1 MVWAECLN
9 TLRHELSDNVFTMWI
24 RPLHAEERDNA
35 LVLLAPNHYW
45 TRYIQEHH
53 LEQIRHL
60 VSKASNGRI
69 SEVQIQVDSRPGEVI
84 SQAQKV
90 PAAKNSR
97 PSSHNPVEK
106 NNAPTA
112 SNSFKEKKPVDEPIK
127 TTSSQKKRLLNP
139 QFTFALFVEGRSNQM
154 AAETCRRVLTQLGES
169 QHNPLFLY
177 GPTGLGKTHLMHAVG
192 NALLQAKPNARV
204 VYMTSENFVQD
215 FVSALQR
222 GKIDEFKQ
230 NCRSLDL
237 LLVDDIHLLT
247 GKASLVEF
255 FHTFNALLDESK
267 QIILTSDRYP
277 KELTELDPRLVS
289 RFSWGLSV
297 GVEPPDLETRI
308 EILLK
313 KAESNGIDL
322 PRNCALFVAQ
332 QVVANVRE
340 LEGAL
345 NKVVAISRFKGSSID
360 LEVVRESLKD
370 VLAIR
375 ARTMSIDNIQRVVS
389 EYFRIPLKELTGPK
403 RTRIFAR
410 PRQIAMGLSRELTSD
425 SFPDI
430 GDAFGGRDH
439 STVMHACDKVRELC
453 KADPAFN
460 EDYQNLLRLLQS

>member
-1 MVWAECLN
+1 MIWAECLN

-53 LEQIRHL
+53 LDQIRHL
-60 VSKASNGRI
+60 VNKASAGRI
-69 SEVQIQVDSRPGEVI
+69 SEVHIQVDSRPGEII
-84 SQAQKV
+84 SQAAEPANVAATNEAISGAGRERKV
-90 PAAKNSR
+90 AVEAD
-97 PSSHNPVEK
+97 SSKSP
-106 NNAPTA
+106 PDQ
-112 SNSFKEKKPVDEPIK
+112 KKP
-127 TTSSQKKRLLNP
+127 QLNP

-204 VYMTSENFVQD
+204 IYMTSENFVQD

-313 KAESNGIDL
+313 KAESNGIEL
-322 PRNCALFVAQ
+322 PRNCALFIAQ

-345 NKVVAISRFKGSSID
+345 NKVVAISRFKGTTID

-389 EYFRIPLKELTGPK
+389 EFFRIPLKELIGPK
-403 RTRIFAR
+403 RTRIYAR
-410 PRQIAMGLSRELTSD
+410 PRQIAMGLARELTND

-430 GDAFGGRDH
+430 GEAFGGRDH
-439 STVMHACDKVRELC
+439 STVMHACEKVRELC
-453 KADPAFN
+453 QSDPAFN

>member
-9 TLRHELSDNVFTMWI
+9 TLRHELSDSVFSMWI
-24 RPLHAEERDNA
+24 RPLHAEERGDA
-35 LVLLAPNHYW
+35 LYLLAPNHYW

-53 LEQIRHL
+53 LEQIRFL
-60 VSKASNGRI
+60 VNQASDGRI
-69 SEVQIQVDSRPGEVI
+69 QDVLVQVDSRPGEI
-84 SQAQKV
+84 LADI
-90 PAAKNSR
+90 PAVQSAKKAAGMVGAGS
-97 PSSHNPVEK
+97 
-106 NNAPTA
+106 A
-112 SNSFKEKKPVDEPIK
+112 
-127 TTSSQKKRLLNP
+127 TTSASKSADSEAITSKAGNSMLQKRRMLNS
-139 QFTFALFVEGRSNQM
+139 QFTFSLFVEGRSNQM
-154 AAETCRRVLTQLGES
+154 AAETCRKVLTQLGEP

-204 VYMTSENFVQD
+204 MYMTSESFVQD
-215 FVSALQR
+215 FVSSLQR
-222 GKIDEFKQ
+222 GKVDEFKR

-237 LLVDDIHLLT
+237 LLVDDIHLLA
-247 GKASLVEF
+247 GKEASLVEF
-255 FHTFNALLDESK
+255 FYTFNALLDESK

-313 KAESNGIDL
+313 KAESNQIEL
-322 PRNCALFVAQ
+322 PRNCALFIAQ

-345 NKVVAISRFKGSSID
+345 NKVVAISRFKGMPID

-375 ARTMSIDNIQRVVS
+375 ARTMSIENIQKVVV
-389 EYFRIPLKELTGPK
+389 EYFRIPHKELVGPK

-410 PRQIAMGLSRELTSD
+410 PRQIAMGLARELTSD

-430 GDAFGGRDH
+430 GEAFGGRDH
-439 STVMHACDKVRELC
+439 STVMHACEKVKELC
-453 KADPAFN
+453 QSDPAFN

>member
-9 TLRHELSDNVFTMWI
+9 TLRHELSDSVFTMWI
-24 RPLHAEERDNA
+24 RPLHAEERGDA
-35 LVLLAPNHYW
+35 LYLLAPNHYW

-53 LEQIRHL
+53 LEQIRFL
-60 VSKASNGRI
+60 VNQASDGRI
-69 SEVQIQVDSRPGEVI
+69 QDVLVQVDSRPGEI
-84 SQAQKV
+84 LSEAAQ
-90 PAAKNSR
+90 PA
-97 PSSHNPVEK
+97 SSK
-106 NNAPTA
+106 KMTA
-112 SNSFKEKKPVDEPIK
+112 SAEAGSTLARSADSDSTASKGG
-127 TTSSQKKRLLNP
+127 SSGLLQKRRMLNP
-139 QFTFALFVEGRSNQM
+139 QFTFSLFVEGRSNQM
-154 AAETCRRVLTQLGES
+154 AAETCRKVLTQLGEP

-204 VYMTSENFVQD
+204 MYMTSESFVQD
-215 FVSALQR
+215 FVSSLQR
-222 GKIDEFKQ
+222 GKVDEFKR

-237 LLVDDIHLLT
+237 LLVDDIHLLA
-247 GKASLVEF
+247 GKEASLVEF
-255 FHTFNALLDESK
+255 FYTFNALLDESK

-313 KAESNGIDL
+313 KAESNQIEL
-322 PRNCALFVAQ
+322 PRNCALFIAQ

-345 NKVVAISRFKGSSID
+345 NKVVAISRFKGVPID

-375 ARTMSIDNIQRVVS
+375 ARTMSIENIQKVVV
-389 EYFRIPLKELTGPK
+389 EYFRIPHKELVGPK

-410 PRQIAMGLSRELTSD
+410 PRQIAMGLARELTSD

-430 GDAFGGRDH
+430 GEAFGGRDH
-439 STVMHACDKVRELC
+439 STVMHACEKVKELC
-453 KADPAFN
+453 QSDPAFN